1 MLVISRRKGQRVTI
15 GDDIEIVVTAVH
27 KNGVKLGISA
37 PRGFIVL
44 RGEVR
49 DAIFSANLEAVQSTV
64 ADAVAVVAETSNV
77 KRPPVPAA
85 KLALRRQPDD
95 TASSQSGDARPT
107 ARGSARPEP
116 PPSARPEPPPSARPE
131 PRPSA
136 RPETQRS
143 EPTKELP

>member
-49 DAIFSANLEAVQSTV
+49 DAIFSANLDAARSTV
-64 ADAVAVVAETSNV
+64 TEAVAVVAETPSV
-77 KRPPVPAA
+77 KRTPVPAA
-85 KLALRRQPDD
+85 KLALRRQG
-95 TASSQSGDARPT
+95 GDAATSQAGDAP
-107 ARGSARPEP
+107 SEKPARPNT
-116 PPSARPEPPPSARPE
+116 SA
-131 PRPSA
+131 
-136 RPETQRS
+136 S
-143 EPTKELP
+143 EPAKELP